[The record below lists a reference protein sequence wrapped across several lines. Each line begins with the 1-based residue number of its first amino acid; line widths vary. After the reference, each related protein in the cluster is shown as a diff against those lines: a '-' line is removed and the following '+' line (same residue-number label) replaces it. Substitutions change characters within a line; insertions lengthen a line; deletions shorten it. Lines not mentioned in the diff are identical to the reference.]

1 MQTTEQD
8 LTPIALRYVPFLTNH
23 AASKLPTPFNP
34 PPAYVIPHR
43 SDANACYVAVS
54 KETRELIGKV
64 DTKFNRFV
72 GFNSHGEL
80 PVFTYEFE
88 KVPDID
94 LYLLSIPWLFKPIVR
109 GIAYMQ
115 LMQRKGLIAD
125 FLIEGAYGKRA
136 AKINDQLKQGVDT
149 PIICVAWTDVHTAER
164 ITSAVELTLKS
175 GSLYQVC

>member
-54 KETRELIGKV
+54 EETRELIGKV

-109 GIAYMQ
+109 TIAYIQ
-115 LMQRKGLIAD
+115 LMQRYQLIDD
-125 FLIEGAYGKRA
+125 FLIEGVYGKRT
-136 AKINDQLKQGVDT
+136 AKIKGQLREGVNT
-149 PIICVAWTDVHTAER
+149 SVICAAWTDIHTSER
-164 ITSAVELTLKS
+164 INSAVELTLNP
-175 GSLYQVC
+175 G